1 MGLIS
6 LLYLRKCTMR
16 SSVSYLY
23 VKREL
28 RAILT
33 VWESNSAHGFD
44 KFKQFERVNFFKTLF
59 DKHNSTPA
67 HHWNYIWKLEELSFQ
82 MIYGFAILSLTP
94 AERI

>member
-16 SSVSYLY
+16 GSVSYLY

-33 VWESNSAHGFD
+33 VWDSNSAHGFD
-44 KFKQFERVNFFKTLF
+44 KFKQFERVNFFKALF
-59 DKHNSTPA
+59 DKHNSRIFM
-67 HHWNYIWKLEELSFQ
+67 YEFFSRKLEELSFQ

-94 AERI
+94 A